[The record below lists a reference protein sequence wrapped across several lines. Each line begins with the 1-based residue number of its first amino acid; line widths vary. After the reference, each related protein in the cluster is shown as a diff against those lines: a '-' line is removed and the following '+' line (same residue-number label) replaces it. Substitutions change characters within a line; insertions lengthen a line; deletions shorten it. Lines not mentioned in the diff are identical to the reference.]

1 MALALRPPRSR
12 LLALRVAD
20 HVARHGRSERGG
32 DRRGAGPPHV
42 GRAGERQGAPVGEGR
57 MSTLDRLRDLLARDF
72 DLAPERLQPDAT
84 LESLEIDS
92 LRMIE
97 ILFTVEDEFA

>member
-1 MALALRPPRSR
+1 
-12 LLALRVAD
+12 
-20 HVARHGRSERGG
+20 
-32 DRRGAGPPHV
+32 
-42 GRAGERQGAPVGEGR
+42 
-57 MSTLDRLRDLLARDF
+57 MSTLDRLRELLARDF

-97 ILFTVEDEFA
+97 ILFTVEDEFAISVPAEHNELKSRLKTLGDLAAYLDGLVAAKAQGAN